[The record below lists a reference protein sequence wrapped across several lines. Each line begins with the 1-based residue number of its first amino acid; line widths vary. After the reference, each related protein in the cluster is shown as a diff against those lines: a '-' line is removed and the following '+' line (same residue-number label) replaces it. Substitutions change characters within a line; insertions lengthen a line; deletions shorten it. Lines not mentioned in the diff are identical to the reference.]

1 MSNLKHPLVLWLI
14 FKKQYSAE
22 SASALQKYTFTQIF
36 FFFDTV
42 NLQPQI
48 KCDLLRFKII
58 EQK

>member
-36 FFFDTV
+36 FFSILSIYNHRLSVTY
-42 NLQPQI
+42 
-48 KCDLLRFKII
+48 
-58 EQK
+58 